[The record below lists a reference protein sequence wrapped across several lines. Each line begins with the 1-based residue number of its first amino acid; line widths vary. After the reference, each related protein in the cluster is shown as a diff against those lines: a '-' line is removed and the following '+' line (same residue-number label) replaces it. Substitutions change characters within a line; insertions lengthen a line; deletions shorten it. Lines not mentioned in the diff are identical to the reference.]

1 MARNTREFE
10 DLLKLPADE
19 RLRLANWLIDSA
31 VTENK
36 PGASDS
42 ERTTVEIPITVDLSA
57 EFADQNSARA
67 WAVLRSMTGT
77 LEGPA
82 DWSQELD
89 HYLYG
94 TSKRAES
101 NE

>member
-1 MARNTREFE
+1 MARNPREFE
-10 DLLKLPADE
+10 GLLKLPPEE
-19 RLRLANWLIDSA
+19 RLRLANLLIDSA
-31 VTENK
+31 ANSEQ
-36 PGASDS
+36 GGSDS
-42 ERTTVEIPITVDLSA
+42 DSRPSVPDKNGS
-57 EFADQNSARA
+57 SA

-94 TSKRAES
+94 TPKRGES

>member
-1 MARNTREFE
+1 MARNPREFE
-10 DLLKLPADE
+10 DLLKLPPEE

-31 VTENK
+31 TNGK
-36 PGASDS
+36 GGSGSDSPRIASDGEGS
-42 ERTTVEIPITVDLSA
+42 
-57 EFADQNSARA
+57 RA

-94 TSKRAES
+94 TPKRGES

>member
-1 MARNTREFE
+1 MARNPREFE
-10 DLLKLPADE
+10 DLLKLPPEE

-31 VTENK
+31 TNSK
-36 PGASDS
+36 QGGSDS
-42 ERTTVEIPITVDLSA
+42 DSPRTVPDEDGS
-57 EFADQNSARA
+57 RA
-67 WAVLRSMTGT
+67 WTVLKSMAGT
-77 LEGPA
+77 LDGPT

-94 TSKRAES
+94 TPKRGES

>member
-1 MARNTREFE
+1 MARNSREFE
-10 DLLKLPADE
+10 DPLKLPPEE
-19 RLRLANWLIDSA
+19 RLRLANWLTDSA
-31 VTENK
+31 TNGESGSV
-36 PGASDS
+36 SDS
-42 ERTTVEIPITVDLSA
+42 PRRVPDEGGS
-57 EFADQNSARA
+57 RA

-94 TSKRAES
+94 TPKRGES
-101 NE
+101 N

>member
-1 MARNTREFE
+1 MAGNPREFD
-10 DLLKLPADE
+10 DLLKLPPEE

-31 VTENK
+31 TNGE
-36 PGASDS
+36 PGGSGSDS
-42 ERTTVEIPITVDLSA
+42 RRPVSNEDGS
-57 EFADQNSARA
+57 RA

-77 LEGPA
+77 LEGPP

-94 TSKRAES
+94 TPKCGES

>member
-1 MARNTREFE
+1 MARSPREFE
-10 DLLKLPADE
+10 DLLKLPPEE

-31 VTENK
+31 ATSK
-36 PGASDS
+36 RGGSGSDS
-42 ERTTVEIPITVDLSA
+42 PRTIPDEDGS
-57 EFADQNSARA
+57 RA

-77 LEGPA
+77 LEGTA

-94 TSKRAES
+94 TPKRGES

>member
-1 MARNTREFE
+1 MARNPREFE
-10 DLLKLPADE
+10 ELLKLPAEE
-19 RLRLANWLIDSA
+19 RLRLANLLIDSA
-31 VTENK
+31 ANSK
-36 PGASDS
+36 RGGSDS
-42 ERTTVEIPITVDLSA
+42 DSRPSVPAKDGSP
-57 EFADQNSARA
+57 A
-67 WAVLRSMTGT
+67 WAVLRSMTGS

-94 TSKRAES
+94 TPKRGES

>member
-1 MARNTREFE
+1 MAKNPREFE
-10 DLLKLPADE
+10 QLLKLPPEE

-31 VTENK
+31 NNGEPASSGSDLPSTN
-36 PGASDS
+36 GACS
-42 ERTTVEIPITVDLSA
+42 E
-57 EFADQNSARA
+57 A
-67 WAVLRSMTGT
+67 WALLSSMTGT
-77 LEGPA
+77 FEGPV

-94 TSKRAES
+94 TPKRGES

>member
-1 MARNTREFE
+1 MARNPREFE
-10 DLLKLPADE
+10 ELLKLPPEE

-31 VTENK
+31 TNSQR
-36 PGASDS
+36 GGSGSDS
-42 ERTTVEIPITVDLSA
+42 PRTV
-57 EFADQNSARA
+57 ADDDGSRA

-94 TSKRAES
+94 TPKRGES

>member
-1 MARNTREFE
+1 MARNPSEFE
-10 DLLKLPADE
+10 DLLKLPPEE

-31 VTENK
+31 TNRK
-36 PGASDS
+36 RGGLDSDS
-42 ERTTVEIPITVDLSA
+42 PRTVPEDDGS
-57 EFADQNSARA
+57 RA

-94 TSKRAES
+94 TPKRSES

>member
-1 MARNTREFE
+1 MARNPREFD
-10 DLLKLPADE
+10 DLLKLPPEE

-31 VTENK
+31 ANSK
-36 PGASDS
+36 RGGSGSDS
-42 ERTTVEIPITVDLSA
+42 PRIVPDEDGS
-57 EFADQNSARA
+57 RA

-94 TSKRAES
+94 TPKRGES

>member
-1 MARNTREFE
+1 MARNPREFE
-10 DLLKLPADE
+10 DLLKLPPDE

-31 VTENK
+31 ANSK
-36 PGASDS
+36 RDGSGSDS
-42 ERTTVEIPITVDLSA
+42 PRTVP
-57 EFADQNSARA
+57 DQDGSRA

-89 HYLYG
+89 RYLYG
-94 TSKRAES
+94 TPKRGES

>member
-1 MARNTREFE
+1 MARSPREFE
-10 DLLKLPADE
+10 ELLKLPPEE

-31 VTENK
+31 TESER
-36 PGASDS
+36 GETASDS
-42 ERTTVEIPITVDLSA
+42 PRVVQDEDGS
-57 EFADQNSARA
+57 A
-67 WAVLRSMTGT
+67 WAVLKSMTGT
-77 LEGPA
+77 LQGPV

-94 TSKRAES
+94 TPKRGEN

>member
-1 MARNTREFE
+1 MARNPREFE
-10 DLLKLPADE
+10 DLLKLPPEE

-31 VTENK
+31 ANSK
-36 PGASDS
+36 GGSGSDS
-42 ERTTVEIPITVDLSA
+42 PRAVPD
-57 EFADQNSARA
+57 ADGSRA

-94 TSKRAES
+94 TPKRGES

>member
-1 MARNTREFE
+1 MARNPREFE
-10 DLLKLPADE
+10 DLLKLPPEE

-31 VTENK
+31 TNSTRS
-36 PGASDS
+36 GSGSDS
-42 ERTTVEIPITVDLSA
+42 PRTVPD
-57 EFADQNSARA
+57 ADSSRA

-94 TSKRAES
+94 TPKRGES

>member
-1 MARNTREFE
+1 MARNPREFE
-10 DLLKLPADE
+10 ELLKLPPEE

-31 VTENK
+31 GNSK
-36 PGASDS
+36 RGGSDS
-42 ERTTVEIPITVDLSA
+42 DSRPSVPEKDGS
-57 EFADQNSARA
+57 RA

-94 TSKRAES
+94 TSKRVES
-101 NE
+101 N

>member
-1 MARNTREFE
+1 MAGNPREFE
-10 DLLKLPADE
+10 ELLKLPPEE

-31 VTENK
+31 TER
-36 PGASDS
+36 SDS
-42 ERTTVEIPITVDLSA
+42 HARITDAGGS
-57 EFADQNSARA
+57 RA
-67 WAVLRSMTGT
+67 WAVLKSMTGI
-77 LEGPA
+77 LEGPD

-94 TSKRAES
+94 TPKRGES

>member
-1 MARNTREFE
+1 MARNPREFE
-10 DLLKLPADE
+10 DLLKLPPEE

-31 VTENK
+31 TNGK
-36 PGASDS
+36 RGGSDS
-42 ERTTVEIPITVDLSA
+42 DSPRTVPDEDGS
-57 EFADQNSARA
+57 RA

-94 TSKRAES
+94 TPKRGES